1 MTGPDCEKENIAA
14 CLQLLSMKGIKPA
27 IVPRPSAY
35 HSLPMIAPNP
45 RPPLSLTTNIQIE
58 RTIKK
63 PLLNVRKLES
73 NQLTPVSPPTIPLKN
88 AMACLDN
95 GDENKNNDHIETLD
109 HPQYT
114 GCRYD
119 VLKPPYSYASLI
131 TQAILDSP
139 EQRLTLNM
147 IYTWIME
154 KYPYYRSRNCGW
166 QNSIRHNL
174 SLNRCFEK
182 LDIRTGEKGKGA
194 WWGVVMEH
202 IDTCDDKGGFKR
214 RKVMQRKPK
223 IERRDEIYTDQSD
236 TLDQEFK
243 AKLDRSLEYAHPVYL
258 PVPFIN
264 KLQFTF
270 SLETICT
277 TSFNSSLYES
287 HEELEHICDHMQSH
301 PHFGTSSPI
310 NN

>member
-1 MTGPDCEKENIAA
+1 MLGPDCEKENIAA
-14 CLQLLSMKGIKPA
+14 CLQLLAMKGTRPA
-27 IVPRPSAY
+27 IVPRPAGAP
-35 HSLPMIAPNP
+35 HNLPMLAPNP
-45 RPPLSLTTNIQIE
+45 RPPLATTTNVQLE
-58 RTIKK
+58 KPMNK
-63 PLLNVRKLES
+63 PLLNVIKLDS
-73 NQLTPVSPPTIPLKN
+73 NQLAPVSPPSIPLKN
-88 AMACLDN
+88 AMACLEIN
-95 GDENKNNDHIETLD
+95 ENTNNEQQLEIME

-214 RKVMQRKPK
+214 RKTMQRKPK
-223 IERRDEIYTDQSD
+223 SERRDELYSEEVFVQDMKIKFEEEQTS
-236 TLDQEFK
+236 TTVE
-243 AKLDRSLEYAHPVYL
+243 PVYI
-258 PVPFIN
+258 PVPFVN
-264 KLQFTF
+264 KLQSTF
-270 SLETICT
+270 SLETIYG
-277 TSFNSSLYES
+277 SY
-287 HEELEHICDHMQSH
+287 
-301 PHFGTSSPI
+301 TSSTSESFEEIKSLCDYIEQQSYFSPSFLGD
-310 NN
+310 

>member
-1 MTGPDCEKENIAA
+1 MLGPDCEKENIAA
-14 CLQLLSMKGIKPA
+14 CLQLLAMKGTKPA
-27 IVPRPSAY
+27 IVPRPATAP
-35 HSLPMIAPNP
+35 HNLPILAPNP
-45 RPPLSLTTNIQIE
+45 RPPLAMTTNLQLE
-58 RTIKK
+58 KTVNK
-63 PLLNVRKLES
+63 PLLNVIKLDS
-73 NQLTPVSPPTIPLKN
+73 NQLTPVSPPSIPLKN
-88 AMACLDN
+88 AMACLEVN
-95 GDENKNNDHIETLD
+95 ENTNNEQLEIME

-214 RKVMQRKPK
+214 RKTMQRKPK
-223 IERRDEIYTDQSD
+223 SERRDDIESEKISE
-236 TLDQEFK
+236 LDIKVKFESE
-243 AKLDRSLEYAHPVYL
+243 AKEVSGPVYI
-258 PVPFIN
+258 PVPFVN
-264 KLQFTF
+264 KLQSTY
-270 SLETICT
+270 SLETIYGSSY
-277 TSFNSSLYES
+277 TSITSES
-287 HEELEHICDHMQSH
+287 FEEIENICDYIQRQSYF
-301 PHFGTSSPI
+301 PLSSFTD
-310 NN
+310 